1 MSTSTTT
8 TATSAPEPW
17 QNIAQRKQAQRASL
31 IPEAWRIPEAKLR
44 EYTASPTANVLHV
57 PSDCGI
63 LSSLDRQITESYDAI
78 DLLALLAKGPDAG
91 GFTSV
96 EVVTAFCK
104 RAAIAQQV
112 VSTNPKLIEIDLLL
126 SFSTCIWFEF
136 SRFVPIMTPVY

>member
-1 MSTSTTT
+1 MSTTT
-8 TATSAPEPW
+8 TAAAAAEALSTPEPY
-17 QNIAQRKQAQRASL
+17 QAVAQRKQAQRASL

-63 LSSLDRQITESYDAI
+63 LTRLERQITESYDAV

-112 VSTNPKLIEIDLLL
+112 VSTQTVIILNKHSLFLCLLC
-126 SFSTCIWFEF
+126 F
-136 SRFVPIMTPVY
+136 P